1 MGSNTLNVPDGTF
14 YCYNTTEGTIET
26 LKKSNKVFLDIFS
39 NPALYPATYKITA
52 QVFYANDTIAPV
64 VNIINKA
71 DFEGERKYYKESD
84 SIEVQATI
92 SDNMEISNKW
102 GTILLQN
109 ENITV
114 PFSHKTDDTYY
125 FSQMTPSDIQE
136 GNYELKIYAKD
147 NTGNIGSDNTTLKID
162 RTGPNITAIQPTGEI
177 YEEIIPVK
185 LSIMDTKAGVNN
197 QSVYY
202 RLREMNGTSIC
213 PESGIG
219 TWDCY
224 NSGWVNIK
232 LNITT
237 GTYKTEI
244 NTTVIGLE
252 SGEYWF
258 EAKAEDLLG
267 NIGILE

>member
-1 MGSNTLNVPDGTF
+1 
-14 YCYNTTEGTIET
+14 
-26 LKKSNKVFLDIFS
+26 
-39 NPALYPATYKITA
+39 TYKITA

-71 DFEGERKYYKESD
+71 DFEGERKYYRESD
-84 SIEVQATI
+84 SVEVQATI

-125 FSQMTPSDIQE
+125 LSKILPIDIPK
-136 GNYELKIYAKD
+136 GDYELKIFAED
-147 NTGNIGSDNTTLKID
+147 SVGLVGSDNTTLRID
-162 RTGPNITAIQPTGEI
+162 LTGPVIEAIQPNGSV
-177 YEEIIPVK
+177 YAEIIPIE
-185 LSIMDTKAGVNN
+185 LSVTDVKAGVNTE
-197 QSVYY
+197 SVYY

-213 PESGIG
+213 PEAGMG

-224 NSGWVNIK
+224 NSRWVNIE
-232 LNITT
+232 LNEIT

-244 NTTVIGLE
+244 NTTEAGLE

-258 EAKAEDLLG
+258 EAKAEDILG
-267 NIGILE
+267 NKGILE